1 MEDMARKLPRYVT
14 VTKTKYKKTLLYFR
28 IDKGPRTRL
37 PDDPNSPE
45 FKEAYRACL
54 LGEPSPKKKVIGAP
68 TSTRWLVERYMESAA
83 WRNDLSDATRRQRSN
98 ILKHVVEESGD
109 VAFSLVQAKHIRNRM
124 EKMSDT
130 PAQANNYLKTMVG
143 LFAWAVKNDHVKV
156 NPTIDVDRL
165 KARTK
170 GFPEWTEEDC
180 KAFRAG
186 WPIGTTQR
194 LAFELLLHTGLR
206 RSDIVTL
213 GRQHL
218 KGNILSVATKKTG
231 ANVTVELPDAVLSI
245 IDATTTGDLHFLV
258 TSFGSPFS
266 VAGFGNWF
274 RDASVEAGVHKSAH
288 GVRKLAAT
296 TAANDG
302 ATSSE
307 LMAQFGW
314 TTSQQADVYTKGAD
328 RVRLGISASR
338 RIARRLE
345 AQDADKKALGGDGKS
360 QKESKG
366 R

>member
-14 VTKTKYKKTLLYFR
+14 VTKTKYKKKLLYFR

-37 PDDPNSPE
+37 PDDPNSQE

-54 LGEPSPKKKVIGAP
+54 LGEPISKKKVIGAP

-98 ILKHVVEESGD
+98 ILKHVVTESGD
-109 VAFSLVQAKHIRNRM
+109 TPFAIVQAKHIRNRM
-124 EKMSDT
+124 EKMSDK
-130 PAQANNYLKTMVG
+130 PAQANNYLKTMIG
-143 LFAWAVKNDHVKV
+143 LFSWAVKNDHVKV

-165 KARTK
+165 KVKTK
-170 GFPEWTEEDC
+170 GFPEWTQEDGE
-180 KAFRAG
+180 AFRAT

-194 LAFELLLHTGLR
+194 LAFELLLHSGLR

-218 KGNILSVATKKTG
+218 KGNLLSITTQKTG
-231 ANVTVELPDAVLSI
+231 TPITVELPTAVLSMI
-245 IDATTTGDLHFLV
+245 EATKTGDLHFLV
-258 TSFGSPFS
+258 TSFGKPFS
-266 VAGFGNWF
+266 IPGFGNWF
-274 RDASVEAGVHKSAH
+274 HAASVKAGVHKNAH
-288 GVRKLAAT
+288 GIRKLAAT
-296 TAANDG
+296 MAANDG

-345 AQDADKKALGGDGKS
+345 ATEAEEKALGGDK
-360 QKESKG
+360 KTSK
-366 R
+366 

>member
-1 MEDMARKLPRYVT
+1 MEDMARRLPRYVT
-14 VTKTKYKKTLLYFR
+14 VTKTKYKKVLLYFR
-28 IDKGPRTRL
+28 VDKGPRTRL
-37 PDDPNSPE
+37 PDDPNSEE

-54 LGEPSPKKKVIGAP
+54 IGEPVQKKKIVGVP
-68 TSTRWLVERYMESAA
+68 TTTRWLVERYMESAA

-98 ILKHVVEESGD
+98 ILKHVVAESGD
-109 VAFSLVQAKHIRNRM
+109 TPFAIVQARHIRNRM

-143 LFAWAVKNDHVKV
+143 LFSWAVKNDHVKV

-165 KARTK
+165 KAKTK
-170 GFPEWTEEDC
+170 GFPEWTQEDGE
-180 KAFRAG
+180 AFRAR
-186 WPIGTTQR
+186 WPIGTAQR
-194 LAFELLLHTGLR
+194 LAFELLLHSGLR
-206 RSDIVTL
+206 RGDVVTL

-218 KGNILSVATKKTG
+218 KGNILSITTQKTG
-231 ANVTVELPDAVLSI
+231 TTITVELPDAVLSI
-245 IDATTTGDLHFLV
+245 IAATKTGDLHFLV
-258 TSFGSPFS
+258 TSFGKPFS
-266 VAGFGNWF
+266 VPGFGNWF
-274 RDASVEAGVHKSAH
+274 HAASVKAGVHKNAH
-288 GVRKLAAT
+288 GIRKLAAT

-345 AQDADKKALGGDGKS
+345 AQDAAEKALGGEENSLKD
-360 QKESKG
+360 SKG